1 MQCNLDVHTAK
12 EGPILRSNTGVTLVL
27 SLHLRTTMLHLNSG
41 QPREC
46 CKRNFHRHFPKG
58 SDLNNNTGLQQRHLN
73 CALSAGTSSAAAQ
86 GDLECLGST
95 AQTFP
100 LQDQCSSVPER
111 EQQRSFPLLCTLL
124 KGNPPDFKSFITTP
138 SSSSKE
144 TNANIRPNTSTNFS
158 DEHCRSQQVKSSL
171 AALNCGLTRT
181 QNLDHSGRTHSTPH
195 EQVFPPS
202 LSPQLSTDKVSTLG
216 EIEPPTDDQ
225 IQDFIAK
232 KLVYFRTILTQ
243 KNNYGHAHSNK
254 GWNFCTNDR
263 DLTLPS
269 DCIIPKANSVAH
281 LHSTSTSDK
290 EDVIQQCTA
299 AVGQALQKDSSNAD
313 LSLKSKHSTEYPQI
327 MMKVAAAC
335 TKTEDESPV
344 VLTALSRVTLD
355 ELTEKHPS
363 LTLNCSSSQEKNKPL
378 WLNINKNLDDT
389 DQVVGVSWELKDMTE
404 KQKGDAVEAGGLD
417 NVQGVTDVSEDLQ
430 TKSSSVVSENKAFQ
444 FASLLENQD
453 ANTKIRDQQLC
464 SVTCE
469 DVIAHATL
477 NSSFDR
483 IQIHNLVSNQSE
495 GLCNKTSR
503 EGVRED
509 AGFVFSHTNLNK
521 VKEQTSLSEGEV
533 KDALTVNILKA
544 PVYEDISDDEDMS
557 QLPRKLLDSTH
568 EELSLPARFKDPEYE
583 DISEDEMPQMSV
595 ERPSLTQVPEQNH
608 MQSPFENKGY
618 GYVQGQAQMKTEI
631 VSDEELT
638 SKKQVSP
645 KAQTLDIAQHCSC
658 PCSVETD
665 DEFEGLLCPKCDNKR
680 HLGWQTNHCV
690 SCSPSSVLK
699 DEDETD
705 DQMDDYWIV
714 IPISVSDLKFE
725 PEDEDQDGPVLLDDG
740 ETGDKER
747 KDETSPTHCELHWPA
762 PKPVAASASEID
774 VFDTIESFLHANA
787 RKSKMDSGR
796 EPHTPQ
802 NTRASYSEPEDSCE
816 TEDSC
821 DYSSGSEHNY
831 LTVSRQLLKKRS
843 APLPPET
850 NDSMSE
856 KEGEDNEITNVQKS
870 QTRSLDKLGCMQKLR
885 QLIEAKAASNQ
896 VQPKTEGQKIA
907 KNDYIIILDSDTEDE
922 GDQNYKK
929 KTNRKRLFSSCSE
942 DSGDAPC
949 SQQKRHSPE
958 AADSE
963 YETAKAKLQ
972 ETRLSSADSSLPQH
986 QSKLHHTEFK
996 EGMQDAGSDLSH
1008 GTEKSGQLI
1017 ETKAGSMHVR
1027 KKTNKR
1033 EISKNESVIILD
1045 SDTEDEGDQ
1054 NYKKKTNRKRLFSSC
1069 SEDSGDAPCSQQKR
1083 HSPEA
1088 AKAKLQET
1096 RLSSADSSLPQHQSK
1111 LHHTEFKEG
1120 MQDAGSDL
1128 SHGTEKS
1135 GQLIETKAGSTHV
1148 RKKTNRQTT
1157 SKRIVVHDSDKVF
1170 KENFSKK
1177 KAKTKN
1183 IHSRSEDSGDSLF
1196 ATQNKPTETMDH
1208 LCGTANEKPE
1218 KNTLSSKGLPE
1229 KQPQSADSTSNPDPV
1244 IPRLVVQKSSQPK
1257 DYLTLLK
1264 DSRVHRQEQDETWAP
1279 TTSAATRKQT
1289 DSPEMHRRHLHRNK
1303 KGRFVSKPKLANDK
1317 HHATKNKVQA
1327 NVTKPRLV
1335 SRPSQEGPSTSTSS
1349 LSSTSGKLSEARQSL
1364 ASSRGLS
1371 QSGEPFASSS
1381 LPKSKQSTSIP
1392 RLHLSSSEL
1401 QRSHSYSSP
1410 STLDHPYTPTIGPS
1424 YSATMQSSA
1433 RKQVTNDWQQS
1444 FFPIRRD
1451 RKTSLEEDLRT
1462 TNHNSWRE
1470 GRPGPSHYDRATRQR
1485 HNSHESAT
1493 RLMKKT
1499 KSDAIQWTKAISR
1512 DAPREQ
1518 RCSVGDGYKWSEK
1531 PTVAKPTKGSGREGK
1546 KCSSPPSLHL

>member
-1017 ETKAGSMHVR
+1017 ETKAGS
-1027 KKTNKR
+1027 
-1033 EISKNESVIILD
+1033 
-1045 SDTEDEGDQ
+1045 
-1054 NYKKKTNRKRLFSSC
+1054 
-1069 SEDSGDAPCSQQKR
+1069 
-1083 HSPEA
+1083 
-1088 AKAKLQET
+1088 
-1096 RLSSADSSLPQHQSK
+1096 
-1111 LHHTEFKEG
+1111 
-1120 MQDAGSDL
+1120 
-1128 SHGTEKS
+1128 
-1135 GQLIETKAGSTHV
+1135 THV